1 MFKSSILV
9 SILAAF
15 SLVQGTNSPSTQEA
29 RRDDTVI
36 DRLQL
41 LFLPSSEIVANHRR
55 GVAQTG
61 NSTCSNTAG
70 FNIGSQ
76 SDLDALATCT
86 NITGSIVIN
95 SISISSVTIPQSVTL
110 INGDLRIDQI
120 SSLVSVTANGLK
132 TITGTFELLNLTA
145 LQTLTAPSL
154 TSVGGINFVILPL
167 LQSMTLGITQ
177 AGNVRISDTQLS
189 ALTGLSLTSV
199 GDFGVGK
206 FISLLSNHRQQSIP
220 AIC

>member
-1 MFKSSILV
+1 MFKSSIVLGL
-9 SILAAF
+9 LAAF
-15 SLVQGTNSPSTQEA
+15 NLVQGTNSPSNEQAERGDA
-29 RRDDTVI
+29 AF
-36 DRLQL
+36 DRLPL
-41 LFLPSSEIVANHRR
+41 LFLPSSEIEANHRR

-61 NSTCSNTAG
+61 NSTCSNTVG
-70 FNIGSQ
+70 FRIASQ
-76 SDLDALATCT
+76 SDLDAFGSCT
-86 NITGSIVIN
+86 NITGNVIIS
-95 SISISSVTIPQSVTL
+95 SISIPSVTIPQSVTL

-132 TITGTFELLNLTA
+132 SITGTFELLNLTA

-189 ALTGLSLTSV
+189 VLTGLSLSTV
-199 GDFGVGK
+199 GDFDVGI
-206 FISLLSNHRQQSIP
+206 FLLTLVSF
-220 AIC
+220 